1 MNQRDLNRF
10 YFLGKIK
17 VATYLKNNFFT
28 EHLCMT
34 TSVKANVNKKW
45 VKNMVSKK
53 SFLTDKAATGGVL

>member
-53 SFLTDKAATGGVL
+53 TF